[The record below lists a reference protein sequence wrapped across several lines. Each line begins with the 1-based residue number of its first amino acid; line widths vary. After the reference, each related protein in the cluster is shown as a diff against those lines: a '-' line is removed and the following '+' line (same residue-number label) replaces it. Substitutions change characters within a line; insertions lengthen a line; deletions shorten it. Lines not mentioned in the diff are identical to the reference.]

1 MSERMVIDR
10 IKKNE
15 IIRKSEAYLEENS
28 LEDFL
33 EEFDLSASEVILFLY
48 EEGLLDPDV
57 FDEITIV

>member
-1 MSERMVIDR
+1 MVIDR

-33 EEFDLSASEVILFLY
+33 EEFDLSAPEVILFLY

-57 FDEITIV
+57 FDEVTIV

>member
-1 MSERMVIDR
+1 MVIDR

-57 FDEITIV
+57 FDEVTIV